1 MAKGFKTVSEY
12 EEIKKERAGLLNDAV
27 QQYNDCEDKVAADKL
42 DKQIKDLQKEY
53 NDASR
58 CIVMLNCIESE
69 GNTIAAACKTRVYP
83 VIKVSAQRLDDGSK
97 VYKIE
102 PDIKLIDLSTFDRSI
117 ISAWFYRSELLCA
130 MMTTDAM
137 KNLGFAKE
145 RIADMMRFFK
155 ISEEAAAADKVSK
168 TTLKKVVPEIIGKMI
183 GEEYAEKVLPADIN
197 HMIYGFTSDDKRSAL
212 NTRTASTKQ
221 VCKLLADICHRILTD
236 GFYTIDSKQI
246 KIK

>member
-1 MAKGFKTVSEY
+1 MKGFKTIPEY
-12 EEIKKERAGLLNDAV
+12 EEIKKEKAAQLNDAV
-27 QQYNDCEDKVAADKL
+27 QKYNDCEDKVAADKL
-42 DKQIKDLQKEY
+42 DKAIKDLQKEY

-69 GNTIAAACKTRVYP
+69 GNTIASACKTRVYP

-97 VYKIE
+97 VYKVE
-102 PDIKLIDLSTFDRSI
+102 PDIKLIDLSTFDRSV
-117 ISAWFYRSELLCA
+117 ISAWFYRTELLCA
-130 MMTTDAM
+130 MMTKDAM
-137 KNLGFAKE
+137 SNLGFAKE
-145 RIADMMRFFK
+145 RISDMMRFFK

-197 HMIYGFTSDDKRSAL
+197 HLIYGFTSDDKRSAL